1 VKDPIDGAR
10 LVPLPEVRDLSED
23 ERRALAFALAAPDA
37 PAALRL
43 QATTVAVWGECNCGC
58 ASIGLGTKGPAL
70 PGADGVLV
78 LEAIAK
84 NVEGD
89 PMEVNLHIV
98 EGLLE
103 ELEIWCHIDGE
114 VRTAPLD
121 LSSLEYVQAG

>member
-1 VKDPIDGAR
+1 
-10 LVPLPEVRDLSED
+10 
-23 ERRALAFALAAPDA
+23 
-37 PAALRL
+37 
-43 QATTVAVWGECNCGC
+43 
-58 ASIGLGTKGPAL
+58 
-70 PGADGVLV
+70 LV